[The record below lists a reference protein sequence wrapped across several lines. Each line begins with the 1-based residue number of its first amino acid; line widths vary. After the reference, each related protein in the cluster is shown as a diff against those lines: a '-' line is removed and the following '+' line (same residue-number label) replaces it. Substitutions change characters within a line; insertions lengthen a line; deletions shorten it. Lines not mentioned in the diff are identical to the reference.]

1 MSSAGSER
9 QLRARRGQFRALL
22 AVGADQLYLNLLRA
36 GEAFEQALEIQR
48 LERPRIAAIEL
59 VACLDIAV
67 AAVFLCGGM
76 AVFVLVVIVLV
87 AALVTGVSR
96 TEQFAM
102 QVLLADRAAGG
113 RRQAEQRCRLLQL
126 APRLGNLRFV
136 RRRQS
141 GGVF

>member
-36 GEAFEQALEIQR
+36 GEAFEQALEIQG

-59 VACLDIAV
+59 VACLDITV
-67 AAVFLCGGM
+67 AAVFLSGGM

-102 QVLLADRAAGG
+102 QVLFR
-113 RRQAEQRCRLLQL
+113 
-126 APRLGNLRFV
+126 
-136 RRRQS
+136 
-141 GGVF
+141 

>member
-67 AAVFLCGGM
+67 AASAAAWLCSCWWSSSW
-76 AVFVLVVIVLV
+76 
-87 AALVTGVSR
+87 SR
-96 TEQFAM
+96 
-102 QVLLADRAAGG
+102 RW
-113 RRQAEQRCRLLQL
+113 
-126 APRLGNLRFV
+126 
-136 RRRQS
+136 
-141 GGVF
+141 